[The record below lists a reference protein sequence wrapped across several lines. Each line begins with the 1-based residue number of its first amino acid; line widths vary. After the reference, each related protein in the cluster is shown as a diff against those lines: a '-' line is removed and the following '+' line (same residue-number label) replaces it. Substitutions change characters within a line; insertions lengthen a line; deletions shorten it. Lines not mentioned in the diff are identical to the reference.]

1 MIKGIYTI
9 RDEASTLYMDLQVSV
24 NNDVAIRN
32 FDYAMA
38 HTDIMSFRP
47 EDFSLWYL
55 GDYDDV
61 TGIIEA
67 KPPKIL
73 KRGVKKG
80 GRKV

>member
-9 RDEASTLYMDLQVSV
+9 RDEASTLYMDLQISV

-32 FDYAMA
+32 FDYAMS

-67 KPPKIL
+67 KSPKIL